1 MNLIAL
7 FLGLGLERGLT
18 RLLHLRDLRWL
29 DGWFDKGLARSRT
42 LSGPAAWLA
51 ALALIAIPVLPVAW
65 LQLVWADDVPGPVWV
80 LFAAFVLLFSLGPR
94 DLLTE
99 LSQYLAAAERGDEET
114 AARSAR
120 RLIEGDAEPSGTRAG
135 AALEAAIVVQANHRI
150 FSVLFWFVVLGPAGA
165 WASRVADLGRS
176 RAAPGGANGG
186 GVSQAVELLHG
197 VLAWVPARLLA
208 LSYAVAGSFED
219 AVADWRDYYREATA
233 GFFRASEAIVAAAGV
248 GAIRSRCPQADVV
261 GRVRAARRLV
271 VRTLVIW
278 LTVISLLTIVGHLA

>member
-29 DGWFDKGLARSRT
+29 DGWFDKGLTRSRT

-51 ALALIAIPVLPVAW
+51 ALTLIVIPVLPVAW

-99 LSQYLAAAERGDEET
+99 LSQYLAVAETGDEEA

-120 RLIEGDAEPSGTRAG
+120 GLIEGDAELSGTRAG
-135 AALEAAIVVQANHRI
+135 AALESAIVVQANHRI

-165 WASRVADLGRS
+165 WASRVADLGRR
-176 RAAPGGANGG
+176 RAAPGG
-186 GVSQAVELLHG
+186 GVSHAVEVLHG
-197 VLAWVPARLLA
+197 MLAWIPARLLA

-219 AVADWRDYYREATA
+219 AVADWRDYYRQAAT